1 MASSLL
7 PVYPSTP
14 PLFPVTVTVCSISML
29 AIGRTAVRSGRGPGH
44 THAVCR
50 TSRLLPQPSAP
61 PSARHSFS
69 ATRLSEL
76 STAAH
81 LLHHCGL
88 STSRRAARHCRSALS
103 WQPLRPATATASST
117 SHARP
122 NIRPVLSL
130 NADLPAFPATLHRRH
145 YGPPSAA
152 PSDSAASPLGKSAAA
167 AKSTPAGAQLSSADR
182 DALARGDLTSKGGP
196 SASAVLRSL
205 ASYLWPADSSLRL
218 RTVGA
223 IVLLLGA
230 KVLGVYVPFFFKYA
244 VDSLNTVVETG
255 EQALITLPL
264 AVLLGYGI
272 ARATSSLLNE
282 LRGLLFARVV
292 QQGLKDMAAKTFAH
306 LHSLDLAFHM
316 NRNTGSLNRAI
327 DRGTRSI
334 NFVLSAL
341 AFNVV
346 PTIAEIVLVC
356 GILGYQFGL
365 PFAGV
370 AIGTLAVY
378 VAFTVGVTQWRTRF
392 RKDMNSYE
400 NKASAIAFDSL
411 INYETVKYFNNERVE
426 IGRYNDMLDKY
437 AAMAVKTQ
445 SSLSLLNFGQ
455 NAIFSA
461 GLTAIMVL
469 AAQGILHHTMT
480 VGDLVMVN
488 GLLFQLSI
496 PLNFVG
502 TVYREVRQSLIDME
516 TMMSL
521 QGVQSAVVDAPDAR
535 PLQLRGGEIRFEGV
549 DFSFKDRKI
558 LSDATFTIPAGKTV
572 AIVGASGSGKSTLL
586 RLLYR
591 FYDPDKGRI
600 LIDGQPLTSV
610 SVDSVRRAIG
620 VVPQDTVLFNDTIFY
635 NIQYGRPAATR
646 EEVIEAAK
654 LARIHDTI
662 MRMPDGYES
671 VVGERGLKLSGG
683 EKQRVSIARMIL
695 KRPAIVLNDEATS
708 ALDSTTEAELLAN
721 MKEVS
726 SGRTTVFIAH
736 RLATITD
743 SDWILVLEGGKVV
756 EEGTHAGLL
765 EEEGSRY
772 SALWWMQATGS
783 GGEEG
788 KKGGAEE
795 GAKEEDASAVKEAV
809 MVAAKEADGRATPAM
824 TTPELPPPK
833 T

>member
-1 MASSLL
+1 MLTAGRA
-7 PVYPSTP
+7 
-14 PLFPVTVTVCSISML
+14 TV
-29 AIGRTAVRSGRGPGH
+29 RTGRGRGH
-44 THAVCR
+44 ASPTNY
-50 TSRLLPQPSAP
+50 LLIPRPSAP
-61 PSARHSFS
+61 PTRPSFS
-69 ATRLSEL
+69 ASRVSQLSA
-76 STAAH
+76 TTH
-81 LLHHCGL
+81 LLHHSSL
-88 STSRRAARHCRSALS
+88 STFIRTARHSPTVLKCAPLLS
-103 WQPLRPATATASST
+103 LSVGSST
-117 SHARP
+117 FAASPH
-122 NIRPVLSL
+122 IRPILSL
-130 NADLPAFPATLHRRH
+130 PSLSPALPATLQRRH
-145 YGPPSAA
+145 YGPPSTPTTPSATSTDKVRETASTSPSSKAA
-152 PSDSAASPLGKSAAA
+152 LSDTAKSPSTAAASS
-167 AKSTPAGAQLSSADR
+167 QLSSSDR

-205 ASYLWPADSSLRL
+205 ASYLWPADPSLRM

-223 IVLLLGA
+223 VVLLLGA

-255 EQALITLPL
+255 EQALVTLPL

-292 QQGLKDMAAKTFAH
+292 QMGLSDMASKTFAH
-306 LHSLDLAFHM
+306 LHSLDLSFHM
-316 NRNTGSLNRAI
+316 NRNTGALNRAI

-370 AIGTLAVY
+370 AIGTLSVY

-392 RKDMNSYE
+392 RKDMNAYE

-411 INYETVKYFNNERVE
+411 INYETVKYFNNEQLE
-426 IGRYNDMLDKY
+426 ISRYNGMLDKY
-437 AAMAVKTQ
+437 AQMAVKTQ

-461 GLTAIMVL
+461 GLTIIMVL
-469 AAQGILHHTMT
+469 AANGILHHTMT

-521 QGVQSAVVDAPDAR
+521 QSVTSSVVDAADAK

-600 LIDGQPLTSV
+600 LIDGQPLPSV

-635 NIQYGRPAATR
+635 NISYGRPTATR
-646 EEVIEAAK
+646 DEVIEAAK

-726 SGRTTVFIAH
+726 EGRTTVFVAH

-743 SDWILVLEGGKVV
+743 SDWILVLEGGRVV

-772 SALWWMQATGS
+772 SALWWLQATG
-783 GGEEG
+783 GGGDEG
-788 KKGGAEE
+788 KKGGGEQAS
-795 GAKEEDASAVKEAV
+795 KENNVAAVKEAV
-809 MVAAKEADGRATPAM
+809 EVAVKEAERR
-824 TTPELPPPK
+824 TTAPPELPPPK
-833 T
+833 V